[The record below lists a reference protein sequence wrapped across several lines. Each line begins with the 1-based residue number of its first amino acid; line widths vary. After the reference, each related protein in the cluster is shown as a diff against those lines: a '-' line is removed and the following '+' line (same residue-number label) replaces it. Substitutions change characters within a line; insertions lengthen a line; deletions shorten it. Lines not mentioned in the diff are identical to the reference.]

1 MGVRVSGRRRRG
13 CLYVWDMTDLEGAAE
28 TGGVPVT
35 APMRPWWSPADVLTA
50 VRIPLAIAFLLVS
63 DNEWRLGILASAA
76 LSDFA
81 DGFVA
86 RRWGGSRLGA
96 FLDPVADKLFMACA
110 FAVVLFS
117 GVLDP
122 LEVLGV
128 LARDFAAAFAFLAT
142 VLLRKP
148 AAIPARLGGK
158 VVTVGQLL
166 TLFAFLLESPLLRP
180 VAWATAA
187 VALYAIWDYV
197 RVAKDART
205 VGE

>member
-1 MGVRVSGRRRRG
+1 M
-13 CLYVWDMTDLEGAAE
+13 A
-28 TGGVPVT
+28 
-35 APMRPWWSPADVLTA
+35 RPWWSPADFLTA
-50 VRIPLAIAFLLVS
+50 VRIPLAAAFLLVP
-63 DNEWRLGILASAA
+63 DHGWRLAILASAA
-76 LSDFA
+76 ASDFA

-110 FAVVLFS
+110 FAVILIS
-117 GVLDP
+117 GDLSP
-122 LEVLGV
+122 LEILGV
-128 LARDFAAAFAFLAT
+128 LARDFAAAFTFLAT
-142 VLLRKP
+142 VLLRRP

-166 TLFAFLLESPLLRP
+166 TVLAFLLSSTLLRP

-197 RVAKDART
+197 QAAGRQKRRL
-205 VGE
+205 GE